1 MELSPLYLQRLQT
14 VKEEGI
20 QQGVQQGQR
29 SLLESMLQV
38 KFGAVDAELAE
49 IIDRLIAVPPL
60 EQAQL
65 IWQLSREELLARFS
79 RDL

>member
-1 MELSPLYLQRLQT
+1 TRFL
-14 VKEEGI
+14 KETGFLG